1 MIIFWAKVGEFL
13 KERRFTMKCMRC
25 GCMMAYEKFYGEA
38 EDFEGWR
45 CICCGEIVDQ
55 VILNNRLKQDPK
67 AKSRLNR

>member
-1 MIIFWAKVGEFL
+1 
-13 KERRFTMKCMRC
+13 MKCLRC
-25 GCMMAYEKFYGEA
+25 GCIMAYEKFYGEA

-67 AKSRLNR
+67 AKTRLNR